1 MKLLL
6 GFLAAVILV
15 VLGTTVDARAL
26 TYYVGNN
33 TGVTTTAT
41 VVTST
46 CGNITV
52 TVPAGTIVPVVF
64 PVGCTVTGVIYRS
77 GFYPA
82 TGMTYGLPMPTPPTN
97 LIVTIA
103 RAVFLN

>member
-6 GFLAAVILV
+6 GFLAAFIV
-15 VLGTTVDARAL
+15 VVFGATVDAHAL

-46 CGNITV
+46 CGSMTV
-52 TVPAGTIVPVVF
+52 TVPAGTIVPVSF
-64 PVGCTVTGVIYRS
+64 PVGCVVTGVIYRS
-77 GFYPA
+77 SFYAA
-82 TGMTYGLPMPTPPTN
+82 TGMTYGLPAPTPPTN